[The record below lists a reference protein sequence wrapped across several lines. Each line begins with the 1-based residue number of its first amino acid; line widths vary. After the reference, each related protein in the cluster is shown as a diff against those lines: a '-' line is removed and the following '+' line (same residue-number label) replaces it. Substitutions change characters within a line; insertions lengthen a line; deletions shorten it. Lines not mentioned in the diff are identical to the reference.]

1 MTSNIFFGNDFF
13 ISEYINQT
21 PFYSKNTEKINGG
34 QVSTDFSIIVYF
46 SGAFTDDKNFI
57 MNLKMIPLKSKNRWA
72 NNNKHFNSRW

>member
-1 MTSNIFFGNDFF
+1 MIFF

-34 QVSTDFSIIVYF
+34 QVSTEFSIIVYF

-57 MNLKMIPLKSKNRWA
+57 MNLKNDTTKIKK
-72 NNNKHFNSRW
+72 